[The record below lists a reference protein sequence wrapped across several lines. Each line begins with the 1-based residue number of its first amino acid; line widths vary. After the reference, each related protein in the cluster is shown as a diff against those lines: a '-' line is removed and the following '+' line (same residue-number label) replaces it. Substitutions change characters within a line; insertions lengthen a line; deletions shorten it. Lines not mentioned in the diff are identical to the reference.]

1 MPLPS
6 HHAATAGSAPLAP
19 RRAVIIAA
27 FATLYLVWGSTYLAI
42 RVAVQT
48 APPFLLAGLR
58 FVVAGMLLLLWRHY
72 RARIPWPT
80 PREWLGSGAVGACLV
95 LLSNVALVLALRS
108 IPSGVTA
115 LFAAGTPL
123 LIALLN
129 GQRTRTSLGPRRAVG
144 LVMGTV
150 GMTLLASAT
159 LAAVHHA
166 APLLLLGLASI
177 AWAVG
182 STYGQEWGQP
192 RDVMT
197 ASAVQMLVGGVLA
210 SLVGLAAG
218 EGNWL
223 HAHVISVNSALA
235 WGYLSLVGSLVAYPV
250 FQWLLS
256 VVDATAVA
264 SYTYVNPIVALTLG
278 VVLLG
283 ETITTRMVLAALLL
297 IPAVVLVV
305 TGSPKASL
313 RVKDEL

>member
-6 HHAATAGSAPLAP
+6 HHAAAAGGAPLAP
-19 RRAVIIAA
+19 APRPAIIAA

-48 APPFLLAGLR
+48 APPFLLAGAPLR
-58 FVVAGMLLLLWRHY
+58 RRRHAPPPLAPLPLT
-72 RARIPWPT
+72 RSLADPARMARCRRRRRLP
-80 PREWLGSGAVGACLV
+80 GAAEQRGTGARQ
-95 LLSNVALVLALRS
+95 RS

-123 LIALLN
+123 LIALFN

-159 LAAVHHA
+159 FAAVHHA
-166 APLLLLGLASI
+166 APLLLLGLASV

-182 STYGQEWGQP
+182 ATYGQEWGQP

-210 SLVGLAAG
+210 SARRPSPPARC
-218 EGNWL
+218 NWL
-223 HAHVISVNSALA
+223 QPHTISANRRWRGAISR
-235 WGYLSLVGSLVAYPV
+235 WSGSLRGVSGLPV
-250 FQWLLS
+250 
-256 VVDATAVA
+256 
-264 SYTYVNPIVALTLG
+264 
-278 VVLLG
+278 
-283 ETITTRMVLAALLL
+283 AALGRRCHRGGELH
-297 IPAVVLVV
+297 
-305 TGSPKASL
+305 L
-313 RVKDEL
+313 RQPDRRPDPRCGAGRRDDHGADGARRRWC

>member
-6 HHAATAGSAPLAP
+6 HHAAAAGGSPVAP
-19 RRAVIIAA
+19 RRTAIIAA

-58 FVVAGMLLLLWRHY
+58 FVVAGTLLLLWRHY
-72 RARIPWPT
+72 RSAVPWPT
-80 PREWLGSGAVGACLV
+80 ARQWLGAGAVGACLV

-123 LIALLN
+123 LIALFN
-129 GQRTRTSLGPRRAVG
+129 GQRTRTSLGPRRATG
-144 LVMGTV
+144 LVMGTI

-166 APLLLLGLASI
+166 APLLLMALASV

-182 STYGQEWGQP
+182 ATWGQDWGQP

-210 SLVGLAAG
+210 SAVGFAAG

-223 HAHVISVNSALA
+223 QTHTISANSALA

-250 FQWLLS
+250 FQWLLT
-256 VVDATAVA
+256 VADATAVA

-283 ETITTRMVLAALLL
+283 ETITARMILAAAIL

-305 TGSPKASL
+305 TGAPKASL
-313 RVKDEL
+313 RVKDEI